1 MSADIDSHAPPIGIR
16 RAIRDQTAERPAIGG
31 VERLRM
37 STRLA
42 SEQVFE
48 LPATAAAAGMA
59 RRELA
64 AIPGIAGQP
73 AYKALLMTSELI
85 AVYVAQSEP
94 TPGATLRL
102 TIRVTPARLRV
113 EVGGREPD
121 VSPDALLHS
130 HETPSL
136 GGYGLQLVERMADA
150 WGIEGARD
158 TTIWFELAL

>member
-1 MSADIDSHAPPIGIR
+1 
-16 RAIRDQTAERPAIGG
+16 
-31 VERLRM
+31 M
-37 STRLA
+37 STKLA

-64 AIPGIAGQP
+64 AMPGIAGEL

-85 AVYVAQSEP
+85 AVYVAQPSP
-94 TPGATLRL
+94 QATLRL
-102 TIRVTPARLRV
+102 SIRVTPERLRV
-113 EVGGREPD
+113 EVGGRPPD

-136 GGYGLQLVERMADA
+136 GGFGLQIVERMADA
-150 WGIEGARD
+150 WGIEGALD
-158 TTIWFELAL
+158 TMIWFELAR

>member
-1 MSADIDSHAPPIGIR
+1 
-16 RAIRDQTAERPAIGG
+16 
-31 VERLRM
+31 M

-64 AIPGIAGQP
+64 AMPGLGGDLG
-73 AYKALLMTSELI
+73 YKALLMTSELI

-94 TPGATLRL
+94 APGATLRL
-102 TIRVTPARLRV
+102 TIRVTPERLRV
-113 EVGGREPD
+113 EVGGREPE
-121 VSPDALLHS
+121 VSPGALLQS

-136 GGYGLQLVERMADA
+136 GGYGLQIVERMADA
-150 WGIEGARD
+150 WGIEGAGG
-158 TTIWFELAL
+158 TMIWFELARG

>member
-1 MSADIDSHAPPIGIR
+1 M
-16 RAIRDQTAERPAIGG
+16 
-31 VERLRM
+31 M

-64 AIPGIAGQP
+64 AIPGLAGDLG
-73 AYKALLMTSELI
+73 YKALLMTSELV
-85 AVYVAQSEP
+85 AVYVSQSEP
-94 TPGATLRL
+94 APGTTLRL
-102 TIRVTPARLRV
+102 TVRVTPARLRV
-113 EVGGREPD
+113 EVGGQAPD

-136 GGYGLQLVERMADA
+136 GGFGLQIVEKMADA
-150 WGIEGARD
+150 WGVEGARD
-158 TTIWFELAL
+158 TMIWFELARG

>member
-1 MSADIDSHAPPIGIR
+1 
-16 RAIRDQTAERPAIGG
+16 
-31 VERLRM
+31 M

-42 SEQVFE
+42 DEQFFE

-64 AIPGIAGQP
+64 AMPGLAGDLG
-73 AYKALLMTSELI
+73 YKALLMTSELI
-85 AVYVAQSEP
+85 AVYVGQFEP
-94 TPGATLRL
+94 TPLATLRL
-102 TIRVTPARLRV
+102 SIRVTPERVRV
-113 EVGGREPD
+113 EVGGRPPD

-136 GGYGLQLVERMADA
+136 GGFGLQIVERMADA

-158 TTIWFELAL
+158 TMMWFELAR